1 MESIPLCVDLDGTL
15 TYTDMLHESTLGLV
29 TSKPSLLLQLPR
41 LLYSGIAPMKAKIA
55 EHYTFS
61 ANSLPY
67 NKDVIELIKEE
78 KRSGRT
84 IVLCTATDGKIAS
97 QIADHLQLFDEVIA
111 SDGVTNVAG
120 KNKSDVLVERF
131 GKGGFDYVGNSSD
144 DLLVW
149 GSARKAIVVNASD
162 KVVSESKEEF
172 NVARV
177 YEKAKLAPK
186 AALKMFRMHQWLKNL
201 LMFVPMIAAHEVL
214 DLQNWIFVVLG
225 FLSFSFCA
233 STVYILN
240 DLLDLES
247 DRQHPT
253 KKNRPFASGSISIK
267 TGVITAPLMML
278 ISIAIGTFIGTSFL
292 SWLGVYFLITCLYSV
307 KLKQIVLI
315 DCFTL
320 AILYTLRI
328 ISGAAAVEL
337 APSFWLLAFSIS
349 LFFSLSF
356 VKRFSELQ
364 TQLLSGKHKAVGR
377 GYFTDDAPLVQAI
390 GVSSGYISALV
401 FALYLNSEEILTLYS
416 SPNFVLGSVLVLLFW
431 ISWIWLKA
439 FRGQMHEDPVIF
451 AVKDRVSLM
460 SGSIFILFILLGSV
474 V

>member
-1 MESIPLCVDLDGTL
+1 
-15 TYTDMLHESTLGLV
+15 
-29 TSKPSLLLQLPR
+29 
-41 LLYSGIAPMKAKIA
+41 
-55 EHYTFS
+55 
-61 ANSLPY
+61 
-67 NKDVIELIKEE
+67 
-78 KRSGRT
+78 
-84 IVLCTATDGKIAS
+84 
-97 QIADHLQLFDEVIA
+97 
-111 SDGVTNVAG
+111 
-120 KNKSDVLVERF
+120 
-131 GKGGFDYVGNSSD
+131 
-144 DLLVW
+144 
-149 GSARKAIVVNASD
+149 
-162 KVVSESKEEF
+162 
-172 NVARV
+172 
-177 YEKAKLAPK
+177 
-186 AALKMFRMHQWLKNL
+186 
-201 LMFVPMIAAHEVL
+201 MFVPMIAAHEVL
-214 DLQNWIFVVLG
+214 DLHNWLFVVLG

-253 KKNRPFASGSISIK
+253 KKNRPFASGSISVK
-267 TGVITAPLMML
+267 TGVITAPVMML
-278 ISIAIGTFIGTSFL
+278 VSIAIGTFIGTSFL
-292 SWLGVYFLITCLYSV
+292 SWLGIYFLITCLYSV

-364 TQLLSGKHKAVGR
+364 TQLLNGKHKAAGR
-377 GYFTDDAPLVQAI
+377 GYFTDDAPLIQAI

-439 FRGQMHEDPVIF
+439 FRGQMNEDPVIF
-451 AVKDRVSLM
+451 AVKDKVSLM
-460 SGSIFILFILLGSV
+460 SGSIFILFIFLGSAV
-474 V
+474 